1 MGMYMD
7 KVREGIKEWVD
18 SPASESSR
26 AMDGFHDLYTLF
38 MKDDNFTKAVMD
50 GAEEI
55 DTSFGFLT
63 EEALTQFVEEL
74 DEIAMNYGGSYEPL
88 LQAYHNNPDQIK
100 TALATRDLDT
110 IDVVYNNFDSEYDA
124 NAPEYRFAL
133 VQDGNA
139 KDNREDLDLN
149 SVSRAPATGLDM

>member
-7 KVREGIKEWVD
+7 KVREGIKEWVS

-26 AMDGFHDLYTLF
+26 AMDGFYDLYTLF
-38 MKDDNFTKAVMD
+38 MKDDNFTQAVMD

-74 DEIAMNYGGSYEPL
+74 DSVAINHGGRYEAL
-88 LQAYHNNPDQIK
+88 LYAYHNNPDQIK
-100 TALATRDLDT
+100 AALATRDLDT
-110 IDVVYNNFDSEYDA
+110 IDVVYNNFDDSDVEYA
-124 NAPEYRFAL
+124 VAL
-133 VQDGNA
+133 VHPA
-139 KDNREDLDLN
+139 LYLN
-149 SVSRAPATGLDM
+149 VVHY